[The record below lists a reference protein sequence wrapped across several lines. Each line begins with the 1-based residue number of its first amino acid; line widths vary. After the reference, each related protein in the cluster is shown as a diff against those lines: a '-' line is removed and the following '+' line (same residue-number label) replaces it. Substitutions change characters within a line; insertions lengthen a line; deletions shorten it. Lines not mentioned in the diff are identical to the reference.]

1 MSRLA
6 CTCASSLIILLSLSA
21 FQTAVAFAEYRFLQ
35 LKPEDKEE
43 GEKASLEDQDFAK
56 VCEMTI
62 AFQGYMTSI
71 HGGDEARRARIERIR
86 DDKFKEASSS

>member
-1 MSRLA
+1 M
-6 CTCASSLIILLSLSA
+6 
-21 FQTAVAFAEYRFLQ
+21 AFAEYRFLQ

-86 DDKFKEASSS
+86 DDKFKEISSSL

>member
-1 MSRLA
+1 MLMIM
-6 CTCASSLIILLSLSA
+6 LPFLA

-35 LKPEDKEE
+35 LNPEDKEE

-62 AFQGYMTSI
+62 AFQGYMASI
-71 HGGDEARRARIERIR
+71 HGGDEAKRARLERIR
-86 DDKFKEASSS
+86 DDKFKDGSGS

>member
-1 MSRLA
+1 MMLPSF
-6 CTCASSLIILLSLSA
+6 SA

-35 LKPEDKEE
+35 LNPEDKDE

-71 HGGDEARRARIERIR
+71 HGGDEARRARLERIR
-86 DDKFKEASSS
+86 DDKFKDGLSPLSPRG